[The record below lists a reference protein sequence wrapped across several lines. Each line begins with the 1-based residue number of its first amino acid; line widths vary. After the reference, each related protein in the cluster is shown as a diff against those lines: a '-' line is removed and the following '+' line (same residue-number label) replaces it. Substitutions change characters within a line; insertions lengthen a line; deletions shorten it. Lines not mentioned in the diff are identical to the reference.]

1 MPHRHLKL
9 LIISN
14 LRYVYFS
21 HHHGGFPLALKNCLF
36 PSTARIYGNCGVPW
50 MHPSHS
56 SPSLR
61 PVAANCRE
69 IGKWKCCELKKKR
82 RSLFEFY
89 DSAEL
94 IFLGFCEKK
103 SMGILPNS
111 RFQDFQTGIVSAK
124 MITFG
129 PSTPVI
135 MGTNN
140 RYTLVNMAKNHWKIV
155 SV

>member
-1 MPHRHLKL
+1 MFISPIIMEDFLSRKKL
-9 LIISN
+9 PVS
-14 LRYVYFS
+14 
-21 HHHGGFPLALKNCLF
+21 K
-36 PSTARIYGNCGVPW
+36 
-50 MHPSHS
+50 HS
-56 SPSLR
+56 SHLRKLRCSLNASKSFFTFS
-61 PVAANCRE
+61 AACGSKLQGDRQVKMLRAE
-69 IGKWKCCELKKKR
+69 KKR

-140 RYTLVNMAKNHWKIV
+140 RYTLVNMAKNH
-155 SV
+155 